1 MPLCELDAT
10 DIRRRHRSRLGAS
23 LVRLMENLDA
33 TRNAENAAKDQL
45 QQWQDRWSLRRDQ
58 ISHRLELLDRQL
70 ESLVQTQPDR
80 PQLAL
85 VSGHAHDDET
95 LSLVH

>member
-23 LVRLMENLDA
+23 LVRLMQNLDA
-33 TRNAENAAKDQL
+33 TRIAETAAEDQL

-70 ESLVQTQPDR
+70 ESLVQDQQDR

-85 VSGHAHDDET
+85 VSAHANDDE
-95 LSLVH
+95 SLALVP

>member
-23 LVRLMENLDA
+23 LVRLMQNLEEV
-33 TRNAENAAKDQL
+33 REAENAANDQL
-45 QQWQDRWSLRRDQ
+45 HEWQDKWSLRRDQ
-58 ISHRLELLDRQL
+58 ISRRLELLDRQL
-70 ESLVQTQPDR
+70 ESLVQDQQSR

-85 VSGHAHDDET
+85 VSGHSHDDEF
-95 LSLVH
+95 LALVQ